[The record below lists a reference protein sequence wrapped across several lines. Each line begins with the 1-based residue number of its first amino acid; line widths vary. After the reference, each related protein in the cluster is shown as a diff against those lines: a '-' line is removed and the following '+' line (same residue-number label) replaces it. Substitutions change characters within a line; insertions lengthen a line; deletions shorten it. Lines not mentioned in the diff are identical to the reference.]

1 MKRISLFLAI
11 LLMLTV
17 YVGCSDKK
25 APTQK
30 KVEYTFSHQDS
41 IDVLNLVNR
50 FKGYLEE
57 NDLRSAVEML
67 SIVKGDSLLPLE
79 PIQQRRQ
86 AMALSMVKGVQ
97 YDVDYMMFHSDRNN
111 EVKLNITLFE
121 KDENDSRP
129 NTIAFFLRPVRHEG
143 QWFLTTKDVLTDREN
158 GHNFQKEGME
168 SDTEG
173 ESEETDE
180 E

>member
-1 MKRISLFLAI
+1 MKRISLFLAV

-17 YVGCSDKK
+17 FVGCSNKK

-30 KVEYTFSHQDS
+30 KVEYAFSHQDS
-41 IDVLNLVNR
+41 IEVLNLVNQ

-86 AMALSMVKGVQ
+86 AMALSMVRGVK
-97 YDVDYMMFHSDRNN
+97 YDIDYMMFHSDRNN
-111 EVKLNITLFE
+111 EVKMNITLFE
-121 KDENDSRP
+121 KDENDPRP
-129 NTIAFFLRPVRHEG
+129 NTIAFFFRPVRHEG
-143 QWFLTTKDVLTDREN
+143 QWFLTTKDVITDREN
-158 GHNFQKEGME
+158 GNDFQKEGME
-168 SDTEG
+168 S
-173 ESEETDE
+173 ESEDETDE